1 MKLNLLTIV
10 IMLLVGC
17 NSLQEQTIHGPTP
30 PPPITVAEAI
40 ARLDEGNHEAKL
52 GAITFLHG
60 VGEEAA
66 AAVPSLIDNLTNDRQ
81 PWQVSASAARLL
93 GAIGPRAGE
102 AVPHLVAVLHSD
114 AIVHVRE
121 AAAEALGAIGD
132 RSAVPDLISTL
143 HNDNEDD
150 RVLIS
155 VSLGLEEVT
164 GEDFG
169 GKVNGGFYIDELTG
183 LPIIALNAR
192 EWWEQEGQYQ
202 EWPSSEWT
210 EE

>member
-1 MKLNLLTIV
+1 MRSLFSPHISVGVKQLKLNLLTIV

-102 AVPHLVAVLHSD
+102 AVP
-114 AIVHVRE
+114 
-121 AAAEALGAIGD
+121 
-132 RSAVPDLISTL
+132 DLISTL